1 MSRSSRGQKNNLV
14 PKKNRYLIRTAEER
28 DGLISWK
35 DEWMEPAPFKKKGEG
50 VSEPVDEIRIQRL
63 KKSATPVAAVWEIDF
78 FYTPTPVSEGERP
91 FFPYAI
97 MIMDHD
103 SGFIL
108 DTHLAGET
116 SRRKEFID
124 KFLSCIEETSSLPLE
139 ILVRKDEAVGLF
151 QPYTS
156 RLNIKLSKV
165 KKLSNIDHA
174 RREMEKH
181 FKRFR

>member
-1 MSRSSRGQKNNLV
+1 
-14 PKKNRYLIRTAEER
+14 
-28 DGLISWK
+28 
-35 DEWMEPAPFKKKGEG
+35 
-50 VSEPVDEIRIQRL
+50 
-63 KKSATPVAAVWEIDF
+63 
-78 FYTPTPVSEGERP
+78 
-91 FFPYAI
+91 

-124 KFLSCIEETSSLPLE
+124 RFLCCIEETSSLPLE
-139 ILVRKDEAVGLF
+139 ILVRKDEAAGFF

-165 KKLSNIDHA
+165 KKLPNIDHA
-174 RREMEKH
+174 LREMGKH
-181 FKRFR
+181 LKRFR